1 MTISLSPAGG
11 WILWSLTAIVVVVL
25 SWLAYRHRL
34 RPESPFRRPAR
45 IGFTLRLLALAAT
58 LFAAL
63 RPSIILTVK
72 REQPALMLFQVDNS
86 RSMSLSDEAAG
97 RSRWDLATE
106 LLTKVD
112 ESVKQIGPPLEASF
126 QSFSATVGDYNIAK
140 PPKPD
145 GSETAI
151 GNALGDGPAR
161 LGGGRVA
168 AVYLLSDGANTSG
181 PPPLAAAQKLKALR
195 VPVNVVAFGSAA
207 PGDGPRDIAVKDM
220 IAGPTV
226 FVKNQLQVRATV
238 TSRGFAGKPLT
249 AQLFEEGRA
258 EPVASAQFAAPEN
271 GKPFQLNNLAYIPE
285 KPGETRLTLKIT
297 PQEGE
302 LTTTNN
308 ETGTYVNVLKGGLNV
323 LYVQGPAFSWEYRF
337 LARALDASPDIRV
350 DLVVL
355 RKPASLSEGDLD
367 ETLLDQGKYDVY
379 IIDAPASVLTPG
391 QIQKISTNVER
402 GSGLIMLGGRLS
414 YSGGGWA
421 RSPVANILPVE
432 IPDAAVANEPEGGLK
447 IIPTNAASESFVTR
461 ISPQAEESVTLW
473 QNLPPIPGAHEL
485 GRVKP
490 NAAILLETSDKKP
503 LLVSQDLGRGRSL
516 AFGGETWVWPRGS
529 ISNENAA
536 TAHRR
541 FWRQTILW
549 LAHKENQDEKT
560 VVVTLDRRLVPQ
572 NGRLEFTISAKNAK
586 GEPIPGVSFETT
598 VIKSVENST
607 PVVVTPGETAA
618 PPAAEPVDVFVQGAE
633 ARGVYIPKGSRG
645 EYKVNVVAKVNGQAI
660 GEDSARFLVSQDDR
674 ELEPP
679 TADPDLLA
687 AIANTTGGK
696 VLKPEDLLK
705 ELKSIDLR
713 QFSEFE
719 SQEERRL
726 WDNWPVLLIFVG
738 LISLEWVI
746 RRKSGM
752 V

>member
-421 RSPVANILPVE
+421 RSPLANILPVE

-560 VVVTLDRRLVPQ
+560 VIVTLDRRLVPQ

-607 PVVVTPGETAA
+607 PVVVTPGEAAA

-726 WDNWPVLLIFVG
+726 WDNWPMLLIFVG

>member
-45 IGFTLRLLALAAT
+45 IGFTLRLLTLAAT

-258 EPVASAQFAAPEN
+258 EPVASTQFAAPEN

-379 IIDAPASVLTPG
+379 ILDAPASVLTPG

-421 RSPVANILPVE
+421 RSPLANILPVE

-598 VIKSVENST
+598 VIKSLESPA
-607 PVVVTPGETAA
+607 PVVVTPDEAAA

-633 ARGVYIPKGSRG
+633 ARGVYISKGSRG

-726 WDNWPVLLIFVG
+726 WDNWPMLLIFVG

>member
-1 MTISLSPAGG
+1 
-11 WILWSLTAIVVVVL
+11 
-25 SWLAYRHRL
+25 
-34 RPESPFRRPAR
+34 
-45 IGFTLRLLALAAT
+45 
-58 LFAAL
+58 
-63 RPSIILTVK
+63 
-72 REQPALMLFQVDNS
+72 MLFQVDNS

-421 RSPVANILPVE
+421 RSPLANILPVE

-598 VIKSVENST
+598 VIKSLESPA
-607 PVVVTPGETAA
+607 PVVVTPDEAAA

-633 ARGVYIPKGSRG
+633 ARGVYISKGSRG
-645 EYKVNVVAKVNGQAI
+645 EYKVNVVAKVNGQPI

-726 WDNWPVLLIFVG
+726 WDNWPMLLIFVG

>member
-560 VVVTLDRRLVPQ
+560 VIVTLDRRLVPQ

-726 WDNWPVLLIFVG
+726 WDNWPMLLIFVG

>member
-1 MTISLSPAGG
+1 MNIALAPVGG
-11 WILWSLTAIVVVVL
+11 WLLWSLTAVVVIAL
-25 SWLAYRHRL
+25 SWLAYRDRM
-34 RPESPFRRPAR
+34 RPESPFCRLAR
-45 IGFTLRLLALAAT
+45 FGFTLRMLALLAT

-86 RSMSLSDEAAG
+86 RSMTLSDEAAG
-97 RSRWDLATE
+97 RTRWDLASE
-106 LLTKVD
+106 LMQKVD
-112 ESVKQIGPPLEASF
+112 ETVKAIGPPLEAAF
-126 QSFSATVGDYNIAK
+126 QTFSSTVTDYNFVK
-140 PPKPD
+140 PPKAD
-145 GSETAI
+145 GAETAI
-151 GNALGDGPAR
+151 GNAIGDGPGR

-168 AVYLLSDGANTSG
+168 AVYLLSDGANNG
-181 PPPLAAAQKLKALR
+181 GAPPLAAAQKLKALR
-195 VPVNVVAFGSAA
+195 VPVNVVSFGSSA
-207 PGDGPRDIAVKDM
+207 PGDGPRDVAVKDM

-238 TSRGFAGKPLT
+238 TSRGFAGKQLT
-249 AQLFEEGRA
+249 AQLFEEGRV
-258 EPVASAQFAAPEN
+258 EPVASVQFPAPEN
-271 GKPFQLNNLAYIPE
+271 GKPFLINNLTYIPE

-308 ETGTYVNVLKGGLNV
+308 EIGTYVNVLKGGLNV

-355 RKPASLSEGDLD
+355 RKPASLTTGELD
-367 ETLLDQGKYDVY
+367 ESLLDQGKYDVY
-379 IIDAPASVLTPG
+379 IIDAPANVLTPG
-391 QIQKISTNVER
+391 QIQRLSTNVER
-402 GSGLIMLGGRLS
+402 GAGLIMMGGRLS

-421 RSPVANILPVE
+421 RSALANILPVE
-432 IPDAAVANEPEGGLK
+432 IPDAAAQNEPEGGLK
-447 IIPTNAASESFVTR
+447 IVPTNAAAESFVTR
-461 ISPQAEESVTLW
+461 VAAAPAESASIW
-473 QNLPPIPGAHEL
+473 QSLPPVPGAHDL

-490 NAAILLETSDKKP
+490 NAAILLETSDRKP

-529 ISNENAA
+529 IMNENAA

-541 FWRQTILW
+541 FWRQSILW
-549 LAHKENQDEKT
+549 LAHKENQDEKP
-560 VVVTLDRRLVPQ
+560 VSVTLDQRLVPQ
-572 NGRLEFTISAKNAK
+572 NGRLEFNITAKNAK
-586 GEPIPGVSFETT
+586 GEAIAGVSFETSVT
-598 VIKSVENST
+598 KVEDSVE
-607 PVVVTPGETAA
+607 PVSDPMNGQAKPGG
-618 PPAAEPVDVFVQGAE
+618 EPVDVFVQGAE
-633 ARGVYIPKGSRG
+633 ARGAYIARGGRG
-645 EYKVNVVAKVNGQAI
+645 EYRVNVVGKVNGQAI

-705 ELKSIDLR
+705 ELKAIDLR

-726 WDNWPVLLIFVG
+726 WDNWPMLLIFVF
-738 LISLEWVI
+738 LISSEWII
-746 RRKSGM
+746 RRKGGM